1 MPSQSTTQ
9 ALLTGVAWMFEPL
22 AVAAQ
27 EEQPAGLLRLVAD
40 AGLDPDDIEVDDD
53 QLIEIV
59 AVIDGACTPLS
70 DLLATGQPP
79 SPTQLPAFIDALG
92 RLLEAVRGL
101 DGLPGYNGGP
111 GLGWLLLNY
120 LLTHYL
126 RNHQPGL
133 LGILELT
140 GVIILPPTPLELA
153 LGLAE
158 APQEGQPLLP
168 QVDFGKLGR
177 WLGDPGSIMRDT
189 FLWDDASL
197 KQYELLFALE
207 RLLLGIGIPV
217 FFTYPTPSDA
227 QILGTD
233 PERDNPDAQLHI
245 PLANIERAATD
256 GGQIGGQA
264 GLAVLPL
271 PGNEQDPLPGFAF
284 VPFGVG
290 GASEVVDLG
299 DQWTLSI
306 QISADAPSRYAVVL
320 RPSGVQVASLLEEDQ
335 MLPSFGAQLA
345 ITRSEPDGERRL
357 LLGDP
362 EGVAL
367 WIGTLG
373 LLVDFELDAD
383 GEAEFALRL
392 PIRGARLQ
400 IDVPERYGFL
410 SSVLP
415 EEGLAVDFDITIG
428 WSSTEGLAFDGSATL
443 DIALPLHLSL
453 GGVVDIR
460 RIGLG
465 IGVEEGGGLLIGAD
479 ASASLN
485 LGPFNAVV
493 ERIGLETRISFPAN
507 GNGNFGPVSLDIG
520 LKPPEGMGISLDG
533 GLVSGGG
540 TLVFDPENGR
550 YAGVLALDIF
560 EISLTAIG
568 LLDTRRSDGG
578 PLPSPGFSF
587 LVIISGEFPPIQ
599 LSFVFAL
606 TGAGGLIGIHRSMA
620 LEALQNGIRNGS
632 TDPILFPEDPQRN
645 MPQIISDVRNFFPVQ
660 PGRYVF
666 GPMARLSWGT
676 PRLIDAELGIFLEVP
691 DPILL
696 VLLGQISAALPDE
709 NNPIV
714 SLHVDVLGIL
724 DFANERLAV
733 DASLRDSQING
744 FPIYGDM
751 ALRLSW
757 GGKPNFAL
765 AIGGFNP
772 HFRSPPNFP
781 TLKPITVSLGNED
794 NPRITLQGYMAITS
808 NTIQFGARAE
818 LYAAAGP
825 ASLEGYLSFHALLIL
840 DPFYFRADF
849 EQIISFRLF
858 GETLAGVAIIATLSG
873 PAPYR
878 IRGRACVSI
887 LFADICI
894 AVDVTVGERSSITLA
909 PKDVWEPLDAAIR
922 DPRNWSATLPDG
934 VYAGVS
940 LKAPEGEDIPLMVH
954 PMGRVTMRQ
963 KVVPLSQ
970 RLEKFGELAIIG
982 DDYFEIRSIRVGNL
996 PPQSIDG
1003 DECDWETV
1011 ADWFAPGQFEQLSDD
1026 EKLSRDSFEPM
1037 VAGVTVG
1044 SRQMVWGGSN
1054 VIHYAPIEYET
1065 ETIDAP
1071 AGGITVAPVL
1081 LESARATRLKTSRPV
1096 VTTPLGRDELLAMCR
1111 RGAKAQSL
1119 KRRAGSG
1126 KHAVRANK
1134 HKAFTLK
1141 EESYQIVN
1149 TKDMAPLNAKTT
1161 PLSKAAA
1168 RNALAALLIEHPEQ
1182 AGRWQVVS
1190 KYEWMKAS

>member
-1 MPSQSTTQ
+1 MQE
-9 ALLTGVAWMFEPL
+9 AFHWDHEEP
-22 AVAAQ
+22 
-27 EEQPAGLLRLVAD
+27 
-40 AGLDPDDIEVDDD
+40 
-53 QLIEIV
+53 
-59 AVIDGACTPLS
+59 
-70 DLLATGQPP
+70 
-79 SPTQLPAFIDALG
+79 
-92 RLLEAVRGL
+92 
-101 DGLPGYNGGP
+101 
-111 GLGWLLLNY
+111 
-120 LLTHYL
+120 
-126 RNHQPGL
+126 
-133 LGILELT
+133 
-140 GVIILPPTPLELA
+140 
-153 LGLAE
+153 
-158 APQEGQPLLP
+158 
-168 QVDFGKLGR
+168 
-177 WLGDPGSIMRDT
+177 
-189 FLWDDASL
+189 L
-197 KQYELLFALE
+197 KQYEILFALE
-207 RLLLGIGIPV
+207 RLLRAIGVPAL
-217 FFTYPTPSDA
+217 FTYPNPYDA

-233 PERDNPDAQLHI
+233 PERDHPDAQLHI
-245 PLANIERAATD
+245 PLTNVERTATGSGID
-256 GGQIGGQA
+256 QFGGQIG
-264 GLAVLPL
+264 LAILPL
-271 PGNEQDPLPGFAF
+271 PGDDQGTLAGFAF
-284 VPFGVG
+284 VPFGAG
-290 GASEVVDLG
+290 GCSEQVDLG
-299 DQWTLSI
+299 DRWTLSL
-306 QISADAPSRYAVVL
+306 QISADAPARYGVIL
-320 RPSGVQVASLLEEDQ
+320 RPSEVSIAPLEGR
-335 MLPSFGAQLA
+335 LPPSFRAHLA

-367 WIGTLG
+367 WIGTVG

-383 GEAEFALRL
+383 GEAAIALRL

-400 IDVPERYGFL
+400 VDVPERYGFL

-428 WSSTEGLAFDGSATL
+428 WSSAEGLAFDGSATL

-479 ASASLN
+479 TSASLN
-485 LGPFNAVV
+485 LGPFNAAV

-520 LKPPEGMGISLDG
+520 FKPPEGMGIS
-533 GLVSGGG
+533 
-540 TLVFDPENGR
+540 
-550 YAGVLALDIF
+550 LDIF

-599 LSFVFAL
+599 LSFGFAL

-620 LEALQNGIRNGS
+620 LEALQNCIRNGS

-840 DPFYFRADF
+840 DPFYFRFDF

-858 GETLAGVAIIATLSG
+858 GETLMGVAIIGTLSG

-878 IRGRACVSI
+878 IRGRACVSV

-894 AVDVTVGERSSITLA
+894 AIDVTVGERSTITLA
-909 PKDVWEPLDAAIR
+909 PKDVWGPLEAAIR

-934 VYAGVS
+934 VYAGIS
-940 LKAPEGEDIPLMVH
+940 LKAPTGEDAPVMVH
-954 PMGRVTMRQ
+954 PMGQMTMRQ
-963 KVVPLSQ
+963 KVAPLNQ
-970 RLEKFGELAIIG
+970 QLEKFGELAIAG
-982 DDYFEIRSIRVGNL
+982 ENCFNLRSIKIGGL
-996 PPQSIDG
+996 PAQSVD
-1003 DECDWETV
+1003 DPECDWETV
-1011 ADWFAPGQFEQLSDD
+1011 EDWFAPGQFEELSDD

-1037 VAGVTVG
+1037 VAGVAVG
-1044 SRQMVWGGSN
+1044 SRQMVWGGGN
-1054 VIHYAPIEYET
+1054 AVHYAPIEYET

-1071 AGGITVAPVL
+1071 AGGVTVAPVL
-1081 LESARATRLKTSRPV
+1081 LDRARATRLRTRRPV
-1096 VTTPLGRDELLAMCR
+1096 ATTPLGREELMAMCR

-1119 KRRAGSG
+1119 NRRAGSG
-1126 KHAVRANK
+1126 KHAVRAKK
-1134 HKAFTLK
+1134 HKAFTLN

-1149 TKDMAPLNAKTT
+1149 TKDMAPLDAKTT

-1168 RNALAALLIEHPEQ
+1168 RNTLAALLIEHPEQ